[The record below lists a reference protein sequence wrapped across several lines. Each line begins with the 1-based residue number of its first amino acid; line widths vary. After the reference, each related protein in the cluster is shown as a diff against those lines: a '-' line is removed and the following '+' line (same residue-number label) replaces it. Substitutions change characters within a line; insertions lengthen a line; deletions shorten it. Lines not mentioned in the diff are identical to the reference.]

1 MAGLSLTLGF
11 WPTVKLFTQLKLRLI
26 AGNLRGDVTR
36 KVGFAFTLV
45 GAVVVAGLGFL
56 GMSLVRL
63 AEPELATDIGVV
75 AFTVFL
81 LGWAIVP
88 LLAFG
93 LDDTLDPARLSL
105 FPLRTQDLA
114 VGMFASSATGVWPA
128 ASLIVL
134 SGAIVGLSR
143 SAGGVVIGIV
153 AVLLQFALCLVT
165 SRLITTALSGA
176 LRTRRGRDVL
186 AVAAIF
192 VVVLAQLPNLIINR
206 GVGAD
211 PGAVVHGL
219 AGALRWVPSGM
230 AAHAIADGG
239 LTGVGELVVVALL
252 VVLIGWLWI
261 RSLGRALVTPDAST
275 QASSVRRSSGLVDR
289 FLPDGRLAAVV
300 DKELRYIRR
309 DPRFRVGW
317 FASVV
322 VTAIIAF
329 SLSGNNGPSGP
340 AMVVGPACLGA
351 LMIGMQS
358 ANVFGIDGRSLWMN
372 SMVYSSPRDL
382 RTDLAGRHVAVALLA
397 VPLLAALAVAV
408 GLFTGEPSSILI
420 ALLSAWG
427 VLGVGLGVG
436 AVTSV
441 IVPYTMPDR
450 LNAFSGAAPGQGG
463 LAFAGSFGSMLGTG
477 LLVLPVTPVLFGVG
491 WVAFLAVPYGLLIAA
506 LGRRLAGTI
515 GYPRMPEL
523 LTAVS
528 KPT

>member
-1 MAGLSLTLGF
+1 MARLALTLGF
-11 WPTVKLFTQLKLRLI
+11 WPTVKLFVQLKLRLI
-26 AGNLRGDVTR
+26 SGNLRGDATR
-36 KVGFAFTLV
+36 KIGFVFTLI
-45 GAVVVAGLGFL
+45 GALCVAGFGFL
-56 GMSLVRL
+56 GMSAIRF
-63 AEPELATDIGVV
+63 ADADLATDIGVV

-81 LGWAIVP
+81 IGWAIVP

-93 LDDTLDPARLSL
+93 LDDTLDPSRLTL

-114 VGMFASSATGVWPA
+114 VGMFSASATGVWPA

-134 SGAIVGLSR
+134 AGGVVGLSR
-143 SAGGVVIGIV
+143 SVGGALIGV
-153 AVLLQFALCLVT
+153 LAVLLEFALCLVT

-206 GVGAD
+206 GLGGDMGAM
-211 PGAVVHGL
+211 VHGL
-219 AGALRWVPSGM
+219 ANALRWVPSGM

-239 LTGVGELVVVALL
+239 LLGIGELVVVALL
-252 VVLIGWLWI
+252 AGLIGWLWI
-261 RSLGRALVTPDAST
+261 RSLGRALVTTDAST
-275 QASSVRRSSGLVDR
+275 QGASVRRSSGFVDR
-289 FLPDGRLAAVV
+289 FLPDGQLAAVV

-317 FASVV
+317 FSSVV

-329 SLSGNNGPSGP
+329 SLSGKSGPSG
-340 AMVVGPACLGA
+340 AIMVVGPACLGA
-351 LMIGMQS
+351 LMLGMQT

-382 RTDLAGRHVAVALLA
+382 RTDLAGRHIAVGLLA
-397 VPLLAALAVAV
+397 TPLLAILALAV
-408 GLFTGEPSSILI
+408 GLFTGE
-420 ALLSAWG
+420 LSGVVPAMLTAWG

-441 IVPYTMPDR
+441 IVPYTTPDR

-463 LAFAGSFGSMLGTG
+463 LAFLGSFGSMLGTG
-477 LLVLPVTPVLFGVG
+477 FLVLPLVPVLFGVT
-491 WVAFLAVPYGLLIAA
+491 WVAFLAVPYGLLISA
-506 LGRRLAGTI
+506 LGRRLGGVI
-515 GYPRMPEL
+515 GYPRLPEL
-523 LTAVS
+523 LVAVS